1 MHRLNLTIDEE
12 LYEKARA
19 FSFLENKSISQM
31 IRESLGEYLDKNKEK
46 SDKAQLLLEA
56 DDEDEILA
64 IIKND
69 DFTNQDDFAKKFNL
83 WLLAIQKPLKK
94 VLYLS

>member
-1 MHRLNLTIDEE
+1 MHRLNLTIDEG

-31 IRESLGEYLDKNKEK
+31 IRESLADYLDKSKEK
-46 SDKAQLLLEA
+46 SKQVKLLLEA

-64 IIKND
+64 IMKNEE
-69 DFTNQDDFAKKFNL
+69 FISQDDFSKKFSL
-83 WLLAIQKPLKK
+83 
-94 VLYLS
+94 

>member
-83 WLLAIQKPLKK
+83 WLLTIQKPLKK